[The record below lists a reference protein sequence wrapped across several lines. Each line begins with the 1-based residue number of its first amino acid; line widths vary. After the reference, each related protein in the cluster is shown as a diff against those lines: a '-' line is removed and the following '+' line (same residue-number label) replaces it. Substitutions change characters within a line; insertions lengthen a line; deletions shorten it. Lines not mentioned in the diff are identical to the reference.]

1 MKCVLLCLF
10 SIQLLIAEEVEK
22 YTFVLP
28 GDSRL
33 QEVSAKV
40 SLEELQ
46 SKHLQEIIDQM
57 FLIAR
62 GERSDMEKGVMVGL
76 AAPQIGILKRIILVD
91 TGVEMGKEELGQ
103 LEVFINPV
111 LLKKSSTI
119 VMEREGCYS
128 VADCLCGIV
137 PRSESVVVQALD
149 RNGFSLTRE
158 FSGMTAR
165 IFQHE
170 IDHLEGIR
178 FPDRVGPDGVLH
190 WVKEDEYPEYRKNW
204 QQWKVLCSWSD
215 WCAMKSGKKHN

>member
-1 MKCVLLCLF
+1 M
-10 SIQLLIAEEVEK
+10 

-28 GDSRL
+28 ESSRL
-33 QEVSAKV
+33 QEVSAEV

-46 SKHLQEIIDQM
+46 SQPLQEMIDQM
-57 FLIAR
+57 FAIAR
-62 GERSDMEKGVMVGL
+62 GERGDTEKRVMVGL
-76 AAPQIGILKRIILVD
+76 AAPQVGIQKRIIFVD
-91 TGVEMGKEELGQ
+91 TGVDIDRKNLGH
-103 LEVFINPV
+103 LEVFINPI
-111 LLKKSSTI
+111 LLKKSSA
-119 VMEREGCYS
+119 VVLGREGCFS
-128 VADCLCGIV
+128 VDPCLCGIV
-137 PRSESVVVQALD
+137 PRSEIVVVQALD
-149 RNGFSLTRE
+149 RNGKSHTRE

-215 WCAMKSGKKHN
+215 WCAMKSGKSSV